1 MLPAEFVNKWSK
13 LQQKES
19 ALYAS
24 HFDDVCRLVG
34 HLTPSEYGARRDP
47 TGEHFSFQTTTQK
60 ADGQKGFADVYFRD
74 HFIWEYKGPHAD
86 LGKAYRQLQLYREA
100 LNNPPLLITSDIR
113 TIHLYSNFT
122 NHPTVETVVTLDD
135 IAAGPGVDVLRRVFF
150 NPDSF
155 KPEKTRENITRATA
169 DTFLAVAEALKQHQ
183 RLTGE
188 AYTPEQRAH
197 FLIRLL
203 FCLFAE
209 DLGLLPDGVFTQ
221 IVKSQGQTYSDLRHP
236 LRELFA
242 KMRDGG
248 HFGWHRIRHF
258 NGTLFDDEFVP
269 ALPHD
274 LAQKVLRAAE
284 QDWSAID
291 PSIFGTLFERII
303 DEDKRAQLGAH
314 YTSRDDIL
322 LIVEPV
328 LMEPLERKWD
338 EVRRAA
344 GDRAAGDLSAT
355 ML

>member
-1 MLPAEFVNKWSK
+1 MLPVEFVDKWSR
-13 LQQKES
+13 LQLKET

-24 HFDDVCRLVG
+24 HFDDLCRLAG
-34 HLTPSEYGARRDP
+34 HPTPTEYGAKYDP
-47 TGEHFSFQTTTQK
+47 TGEVFSYQMGTVK
-60 ADGQKGFADVYFRD
+60 ADGRKGFADVYFRD
-74 HFIWEYKGPHAD
+74 HFIMEYKGPHAD
-86 LGKAYRQLQLYREA
+86 LDKAYRQLQLYREA
-100 LNNPPLLITSDIR
+100 LNNPPLLITSDTRDIR
-113 TIHLYSNFT
+113 IHTNFT
-122 NHPTVETVVTLDD
+122 NRPVVETVVTFDD
-135 IAAGPGVDVLRRVFF
+135 IRKGPGVEVLRRVFF
-150 NPDSF
+150 DPDSF
-155 KPEKTRENITRATA
+155 MPEKTRENITKATA
-169 DTFLAVAEALKQHQ
+169 DTFLAVAEALRQHQ

-188 AYTPEQRAH
+188 AYSPEQRAH

-209 DLGLLPDGVFTQ
+209 DLELLPDGLFTQ
-221 IVKSQGQTYSDLRHP
+221 LVKSQGRAYSDLRGP
-236 LRELFA
+236 LRNLFA
-242 KMRDGG
+242 AMRDGG
-248 HFGWHRIRHF
+248 HFGMFAIRHF

-328 LMEPLERKWD
+328 LMEPLRRKWD
-338 EVRRAA
+338 EVRRM
-344 GDRAAGDLSAT
+344 T
-355 ML
+355 NYE